1 MPSHYGLFAARA
13 TAMRNVL
20 AHNVRCNVRNV
31 RNMRG
36 RNARNASNGRC
47 HLHLYMCRKKEKH
60 NA

>member
-20 AHNVRCNVRNV
+20 AHNVRCNVRDMHGSGSNV
-31 RNMRG
+31 RSS
-36 RNARNASNGRC
+36 SNGSNVRVA
-47 HLHLYMCRKKEKH
+47 KSKEKH